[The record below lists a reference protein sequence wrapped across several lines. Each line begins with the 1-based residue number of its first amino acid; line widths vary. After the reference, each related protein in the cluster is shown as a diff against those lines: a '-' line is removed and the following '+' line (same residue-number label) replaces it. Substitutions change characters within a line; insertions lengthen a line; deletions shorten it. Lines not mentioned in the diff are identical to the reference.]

1 MCLGGQNRIF
11 VQIVQNELVLCI
23 CQVFYH
29 VFQFLVDAFY
39 LVVWLISEE
48 YIDEIRQSFEVLHLI
63 IYIYLFCNLCQFLCI
78 CRVIRVV
85 DDDFFAENVAFQ
97 SDAQ

>member
-48 YIDEIRQSFEVLHLI
+48 YIDEIRQSFEMLHLI
-63 IYIYLFCNLCQFLCI
+63 IYIYIFCNLCQFLCI
-78 CRVIRVV
+78 CRVIWVV

-97 SDAQ
+97 SDA